1 MESSMFNV
9 VQSYFADSLC
19 RSGNRKSRRQ
29 PVRDIGI
36 AIHLIGTIWAMAT
49 NRDRAARFIE
59 ALRAR
64 ATDPGD
70 PLIPACGESLEDFE
84 KGRGLRRGM
93 DEAAVRSR
101 LEAAGAGDVL
111 PVLLD
116 ADTKDRLDEYDG
128 VVEGFVG
135 TAKIPIGLVGPLPL
149 NGLHARGSFWVPLAT
164 SEAALVSSYTRG
176 ARAICRSGGACP
188 MLLAESVARSP
199 CFEFDRALTAA
210 RFIEWMIA
218 HDQDFRAEAEATSNH
233 ARLDDL
239 RFTLEG
245 NRVYVCFEYTTGD
258 AAGQNMT
265 TIATEAACAW
275 IIEHSPIAPA
285 AWYLEAN
292 MSGDKK
298 ASSQSYCLVRGRK
311 VTVDVVVPA
320 DVLREELRVDAE
332 QMCHYWRVSAMGGV
346 LSGTLGVQ
354 GHFANGLAGL
364 FIATGQDVACVAESA
379 IGVTRF
385 EQRDNGELYASVTLP
400 NLVLGTVGGGTHLPS
415 ADACLRLLGIERNGG
430 AAVLAEVAAATLL
443 AGELSLVAAMA
454 TGSFGRAHRLL
465 RKRRVSNPIDPND
478 A

>member
-1 MESSMFNV
+1 MS
-9 VQSYFADSLC
+9 C
-19 RSGNRKSRRQ
+19 RQ
-29 PVRDIGI
+29 PVLDIGV
-36 AIHLIGTIWAMAT
+36 AVSLIVNIWAMAS

-59 ALRAR
+59 ALKAR
-64 ATDPGD
+64 ATDPVD
-70 PLIPACGESLEDFE
+70 PQVNACGEPLDDIEMD
-84 KGRGLRRGM
+84 RRIQRGM
-93 DEAAVRSR
+93 DETAVRSR
-101 LEAAGAGDVL
+101 LETAGAGDVL
-111 PVLLD
+111 PVLFD
-116 ADTKDRLDEYDG
+116 ADTRDRLDEYDG
-128 VVEGFVG
+128 VIEGFVG
-135 TAKIPIGLVGPLPL
+135 TAKIPVGLVGPLRL
-149 NGLHARGSFWVPLAT
+149 NGLHAHGSFWVPLAT
-164 SEAALVSSYTRG
+164 SEAALISSYSRG
-176 ARAICRSGGACP
+176 ARVICRSGGACP

-210 RFIEWMIA
+210 RFVEWIITN
-218 HDQDFRAEAEATSNH
+218 DQYIRAKAEATSNH
-233 ARLDDL
+233 AKLDDL

-265 TIATEAACAW
+265 TITTEAACSW
-275 IIEHSPIAPA
+275 IVENSPIAPA

-311 VTVDVVVPA
+311 VTVDVVAPA

-332 QMCHYWRVSAMGGV
+332 RMCHYWRVSAMGGV

-364 FIATGQDVACVAESA
+364 YIATGQDVACVAESA

-400 NLVLGTVGGGTHLPS
+400 SLVLGTVGGGTHLPT

-465 RKRRVSNPIDPND
+465 RKRRVSDPIDPHD